1 MTLTLPTWDLFIT
14 LFFIV
19 VISFAFILRREKIG
33 IVIVSIYIALAVA
46 SELGNAIHNLLSG
59 SGYVADH
66 IWIASNAPIF
76 AIKTFLF
83 IGLILLLSLK
93 GEHAQVGEA
102 GGQTIV
108 GAITTGI
115 YGFLA
120 AGLIVTSEIHFMAEE
135 TKYILYSQ
143 SHLADLVMRYR
154 SWWLLLPIIIM
165 IVTSMWRGRSSAG

>member
-33 IVIVSIYIALAVA
+33 VVIVSIYIALAVA
-46 SELGNAIHNLLSG
+46 SELGDAIYKLLSG

-66 IWIASNAPIF
+66 IWIASNASIF
-76 AIKTFLF
+76 TIKTLLF

-93 GEHAQVGEA
+93 GEHAQIGEA

-108 GAITTGI
+108 GAVLTGI

-120 AGLIVTSEIHFMAEE
+120 AGLIISSEIHFMAEE

-143 SHLADLVMRYR
+143 SRLADLVMRYR
-154 SWWLLLPIIIM
+154 VWWLLLPIIIM
-165 IVTSMWRGRSSAG
+165 IITSIWRSRSAG